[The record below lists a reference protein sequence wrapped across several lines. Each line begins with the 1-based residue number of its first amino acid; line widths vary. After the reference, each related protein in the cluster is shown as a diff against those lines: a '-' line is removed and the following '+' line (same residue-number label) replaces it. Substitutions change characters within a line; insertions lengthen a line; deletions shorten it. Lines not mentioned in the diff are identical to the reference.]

1 MAEVTR
7 PWWKSFRKTD
17 GVAIIYAD
25 LTPNA
30 AREAE
35 ALRWLSD
42 VEQTRRERFLQ
53 AAARSRYTLSR
64 AALRA
69 ILCERLECDAS
80 ELAIEPGEFGKPFAL
95 VRSGPAEISFNVS
108 HSGRHG
114 LIAVAR
120 EGRLGVDVEE
130 LVKPRGLDI
139 LIGATLTPGEQADL
153 LTMKQTERT
162 RDFFRLWTI
171 KEALVKARGTGLSVD
186 VSTFEVPAEMRQGT
200 VSGVFRFPDSP
211 AASWRVVDLG
221 GRDFA
226 AAVAYEVMPSEGS
239 ATEAAPGRCSPDCAG
254 QARVE

>member
-1 MAEVTR
+1 MAVVTR

-42 VEQTRRERFLQ
+42 VEQTRGERFLQ
-53 AAARSRYTLSR
+53 DAARSQYTLCR

-69 ILCERLECDAS
+69 ILCGRLECGAS
-80 ELAIEPGEFGKPFAL
+80 ELAIEPGKFGKPVAL
-95 VRSGPAEISFNVS
+95 VGCEPAEISFNVS

-130 LVKPRGLDI
+130 LVRPRGLDI